1 MPNILI
7 RDVSQKTVNKLKER
21 ARQHNR
27 SLQEEVKHL
36 VEETVKTNEEVALL
50 LARTIRASFGRKT
63 FSDSAEL
70 LREDR
75 NRRSADQETHSQD
88 RGRAGKGETS

>member
-7 RDVSQKTVNKLKER
+7 RDVSQKTVDQLKAR

-27 SLQEEVKHL
+27 SLQGEVKHL
-36 VEETVKTNEEVALL
+36 VEETVKTDGEGALL
-50 LARTIRASFGRKT
+50 RARKIRASFGKKM

-75 NRRSADQETHSQD
+75 NR
-88 RGRAGKGETS
+88 

>member
-7 RDVSQKTVNKLKER
+7 RDVSQKTIDQLKAR

-27 SLQEEVKHL
+27 SLQGEVKHL
-36 VEETVKTNEEVALL
+36 VEETVKTTGEAALQR
-50 LARTIRASFGRKT
+50 ARKIRASFGRKT

-70 LREDR
+70 LRRDR
-75 NRRSADQETHSQD
+75 SR
-88 RGRAGKGETS
+88 

>member
-7 RDVSQKTVNKLKER
+7 RDVSQKTVNQLKAR
-21 ARQHNR
+21 AKQHNR
-27 SLQEEVKHL
+27 SLQGEVKHL
-36 VEETVKTNEEVALL
+36 VEETMKTTMEEALL
-50 LARTIRASFGRKT
+50 RARKIRSSFGKKT

-75 NRRSADQETHSQD
+75 NR
-88 RGRAGKGETS
+88 

>member
-7 RDVSQKTVNKLKER
+7 RDVSQKTVNQLKAR
-21 ARQHNR
+21 AKQHNR
-27 SLQEEVKHL
+27 SLQGEVKHL
-36 VEETVKTNEEVALL
+36 VEETVKTTGEGALL
-50 LARTIRASFGRKT
+50 RARKIRSSFGKKT

-75 NRRSADQETHSQD
+75 NR
-88 RGRAGKGETS
+88 

>member
-7 RDVSQKTVNKLKER
+7 REVPKKTVDKLKLMAKR
-21 ARQHNR
+21 HNR
-27 SLQEEVKHL
+27 SLQQELKEILENVPEYPSYNISLKAS
-36 VEETVKTNEEVALL
+36 E
-50 LARTIRASFGRKT
+50 IRKKLMEKRLR

-75 NRRSADQETHSQD
+75 CR
-88 RGRAGKGETS
+88 

>member
-7 RDVSQKTVNKLKER
+7 RDVSQKTVNRLKEK

-27 SLQEEVKHL
+27 SLQGEVKQII
-36 VEETVKTNEEVALL
+36 EENVKMSMKDALRH
-50 LARTIRASFGRKT
+50 AREIRASFGKRT
-63 FSDSAEL
+63 FSDSTEL

-75 NRRSADQETHSQD
+75 ER
-88 RGRAGKGETS
+88 